1 MYFTVLGVA
10 ADECPDGWVKWS
22 NNCYTFIYQ
31 LSTFAKA
38 KIHCTQ
44 MSAQLV
50 SVHSAGENTFV
61 RT

>member
-1 MYFTVLGVA
+1 MLPFVDVA

-22 NNCYTFIYQ
+22 NNCYKFMYP
-31 LSTFAKA
+31 LSTFANA
-38 KIHCTQ
+38 KVNCTQ

-50 SVHSAGENTFV
+50 SVHSWEENNFV